1 MNLLGHHQGSP
12 SVKWGAC
19 SLLLLVASHA
29 PAQQKLLERDFRVGA
44 TSRYRIQLKVRSEV
58 EGSRP
63 VQIGVKTYV
72 EPFSRDAQGQLSW
85 RASRRV
91 VAIDADGGA
100 EIEEVL
106 DDFQRAGV
114 SGSAENEESEKLLQ
128 AMSRDL
134 GRWPPTTL
142 LTLHYRETRAG
153 QLLGLTPDGV
163 PPLGEEPPQLLSLWL
178 LRAVRPAAVLPA
190 TPIQVGVPWLELR
203 AVQLPNWAD
212 VRGSETG
219 EWLEA
224 LESSEPAVRLHLV
237 QGIFGTVVSGAEKP
251 PEGTAQARFHG
262 ESLNTLSLSDGR
274 LLAAARSALR
284 EVTWTLAPIEGL
296 RERPQFRGRLSVE
309 VQIEAC
315 NEDPCVSPGSPVL
328 R

>member
-1 MNLLGHHQGSP
+1 MTLLDHHQGSA

-19 SLLLLVASHA
+19 SLLLLVASYA
-29 PAQQKLLERDFRVGA
+29 PAQQNPLERDFRVGA
-44 TSRYRIQLKVRSEV
+44 TSHHRIQLKVRSEV

-72 EPFSRDAQGQLSW
+72 EPFSYNAEGQLSW

-91 VAIDADGGA
+91 VAVDADGSA

-106 DDFQRAGV
+106 DDFQRAQA
-114 SGSAENEESEKLLQ
+114 SSSTANEESEKLLQ

-163 PPLGEEPPQLLSLWL
+163 PPLGEEAPPLLSLWL

-190 TPIQVGVPWLELR
+190 APIQVGVPWQEPR
-203 AVQLPNWAD
+203 TVQLPNWGD
-212 VRGSETG
+212 VRSSQTG

-224 LESSEPAVRLHLV
+224 LESSEPTVRLHIV
-237 QGIFGTVVSGAEKP
+237 QEIFGAVVSGAKKP

-262 ESLNTLSLSDGR
+262 ESLNTLSLGDGH
-274 LLAAARSALR
+274 LLAARRSALR
-284 EVTWTLAPIEGL
+284 EITWTLSPIEGL